1 MMTDVMVEVKKRVKE
16 EIEDLLDCDHWTSV
30 HAATLYYLVKT
41 AKKCV
46 ELIEEEKATEASK

>member
-16 EIEDLLDCDHWTSV
+16 EIEDLLDCDHWTGV

-46 ELIEEEKATEASK
+46 ELIE

>member
-41 AKKCV
+41 AKKSV
-46 ELIEEEKATEASK
+46 ELIAKII

>member
-16 EIEDLLDCDHWTSV
+16 EIEDLLDCDNWTGV

-41 AKKCV
+41 AKKCA
-46 ELIEEEKATEASK
+46 ELIEEEKAMEASK

>member
-1 MMTDVMVEVKKRVKE
+1 MITDVMVDVKKRVKE
-16 EIEDLLDCDHWTSV
+16 EIEDLLDCDHWTGI

-46 ELIEEEKATEASK
+46 ELIEEEKAMEASK

>member
-30 HAATLYYLVKT
+30 HAATKPWRLQSNFRGGKPPLFFY
-41 AKKCV
+41 
-46 ELIEEEKATEASK
+46 ISRSWQ